1 MSINHSVSFERQCPI
16 MSISFVWPFGNS
28 YLSVSTPCEN
38 HGLPMSKSISFSS
51 SLIHVIA
58 KISIKLMFWLFT
70 KADISVKQNSDVQS
84 SHAALLRRRVFMR
97 ESEVSQ
103 EIEMLQHWFGQ
114 RGRKRLFKNM
124 TDKHFFLKA
133 ISTKKLRYNF
143 FLNHI
148 GPESR
153 LFATKCS
160 SAETGMGVTSR
171 P

>member
-1 MSINHSVSFERQCPI
+1 
-16 MSISFVWPFGNS
+16 
-28 YLSVSTPCEN
+28 
-38 HGLPMSKSISFSS
+38 
-51 SLIHVIA
+51 
-58 KISIKLMFWLFT
+58 MFWLFT

-143 FLNHI
+143 FLR
-148 GPESR
+148 PESR
-153 LFATKCS
+153 LFATKFS